1 MESQD
6 FSLGFNINR
15 SDDVRDNN
23 SFSYEEV
30 DRNND
35 IIEFKII
42 LIGSVSVGKTSIFNK
57 FISGEFNLK
66 YKSTITAECK
76 SKYLKVNK
84 NLFAKLNIWDT
95 CGSEIYRA
103 VTKQYYRGSNGAI
116 LIFDLTDQ
124 NTFNDLKKWI
134 KDVKNYG
141 EKNVEI
147 LVVGNK
153 LDLIEQRSV
162 EKSQA
167 INYCRENGGY
177 KYIEASAKDGTNVL
191 KIFEELTF
199 DLANKHQKE
208 KEKEVN
214 NKYKMKTLMEDT
226 NKSITK
232 DKKKNG
238 CC

>member
-6 FSLGFNINR
+6 FSLGFNINL

-134 KDVKNYG
+134 KDIKNYG
-141 EKNVEI
+141 EKNTQVI
-147 LVVGNK
+147 IVGNK
-153 LDLIEQRSV
+153 LDLVGQRKVSH
-162 EKSQA
+162 SQA
-167 INYCRENGGY
+167 ANFCRENNY
-177 KYIEASAKDGTNVL
+177 KYIEASAKDGTNLL

-199 DLANKHQKE
+199 DLANNHQKQRE
-208 KEKEVN
+208 KEINK
-214 NKYKMKTLMEDT
+214 KYKVKTLEAQVGNDEPDT
-226 NKSITK
+226 
-232 DKKKNG
+232 KKKG

>member
-134 KDVKNYG
+134 KDIKNYG
-141 EKNVEI
+141 EKNTQVI
-147 LVVGNK
+147 IVGNK
-153 LDLIEQRSV
+153 LDLVGRRKVSH
-162 EKSQA
+162 SQA
-167 INYCRENGGY
+167 TNFCRENNY
-177 KYIEASAKDGTNVL
+177 KYIEASAKDGTNLL

-199 DLANKHQKE
+199 DLTNKNLQKIKNEENKKSQIKNLEIMVKEETQKE
-208 KEKEVN
+208 KK
-214 NKYKMKTLMEDT
+214 
-226 NKSITK
+226 
-232 DKKKNG
+232 G

>member
-1 MESQD
+1 MNSED
-6 FSLGFNINR
+6 FSVGFNINN
-15 SDDVRDNN
+15 SSLKDNN
-23 SFSYEEV
+23 SISLHEMNE
-30 DRNND
+30 NND
-35 IIEFKII
+35 TIEFKII
-42 LIGSVSVGKTSIFNK
+42 LVGSTSVGKTSIYNRFVLN
-57 FISGEFNLK
+57 EFSST
-66 YKSTITAECK
+66 YKSTITAESK
-76 SKYLKVNK
+76 SKYIKIDK
-84 NLFAKLNIWDT
+84 YLFAKLNIWDT
-95 CGSEIYRA
+95 CGSEAFRA
-103 VTKQYYRGSNGAI
+103 VTKQFYRGAHAAI
-116 LIFDLTDQ
+116 IIFDLTEQ
-124 NTFNDLKKWI
+124 NTFNDIKKWI

>member
-134 KDVKNYG
+134 KDIKNYG
-141 EKNVEI
+141 EKNTQVI
-147 LVVGNK
+147 VVGNK
-153 LDLIEQRSV
+153 LDLVGRRKVSH
-162 EKSQA
+162 SQA
-167 INYCRENGGY
+167 TNFCRENNY
-177 KYIEASAKDGTNVL
+177 KYYIIYFNNILFFLYLVRHYQLELPKFL
-191 KIFEELTF
+191 PYIFYLF
-199 DLANKHQKE
+199 LFLFVFGDYLPNQKLILQIFLI
-208 KEKEVN
+208 N
-214 NKYKMKTLMEDT
+214 
-226 NKSITK
+226 
-232 DKKKNG
+232 
-238 CC
+238 

>member
-95 CGSEIYRA
+95 CGSENFRA
-103 VTKQYYRGSNGAI
+103 VTKQHYRGAHAAI
-116 LIFDLTDQ
+116 VIFDLTEQ
-124 NTFNDLKKWI
+124 STFNDLKRWI

-141 EKNVEI
+141 ERNTEI
-147 LVVGNK
+147 LIVGNK
-153 LDLIEQRSV
+153 LDLIEQRV
-162 EKSQA
+162 VTKSQA
-167 INYCRENGGY
+167 INFCRENGGY
-177 KYIEASAKDGTNVL
+177 KYIEASAKDGTNLL

-199 DLANKHQKE
+199 DLANNHQKQRE
-208 KEKEVN
+208 KEINK
-214 NKYKMKTLMEDT
+214 KYKVKTLEVQVGNDEPDT
-226 NKSITK
+226 
-232 DKKKNG
+232 KKKG